1 MQGFYALNLL
11 DKRNYESTFTY
22 EGSEAACRWEHL
34 GMLGGHDTMTHG
46 HTRRAYVSNRTWA
59 NNHKYR
65 AQIVTLCAVSM
76 LVGSSCFELC
86 PVYAAD
92 EPTKLLQGEVE
103 DDEKI
108 DSSVETKSPS
118 EDGAS
123 TLAPTAASD
132 QPAATDQTDASK
144 KKLTVDEIKIEGNR
158 LVATEDISNVL
169 KTKRGDTFVREQVFD
184 DLKAINE
191 MGYFDEKQLQVV
203 PELSHGGVL
212 LKIRVV
218 ENAPVTQFSFQGNEV
233 LKTEEI
239 SKIFADQ
246 LGKPQN
252 LTQLSS
258 SIDKVEQ
265 MYHDKGFVLA
275 RVTDVKDFPD
285 GSVSL
290 TINEGQIDKV
300 EISGNRKTKD
310 HIIRNVLKI
319 KPGTVYNEQQLANDL
334 KKLYANGYFQDI
346 RRSLEPSNTAPD
358 KFALKI
364 EVDEKRTGSVGLGGG
379 VDSVAGPFGSMSFSD
394 SNFMGRGQVL
404 SFNSQVGSGVF
415 GNFNNTVNNGGTSF
429 LPTQRTYQLEANFI
443 EPNLRGTNTSLAL
456 SGFGRNFASMLI
468 DQSQQRTLG
477 GSVTL
482 SKPLKKHFS
491 ANLGLMGENT
501 NLKDLGNIL
510 GADNVINSMSQRA
523 LALGMAGSSQS
534 ADALAQ
540 SARAD
545 MLRGGTFF
553 TLNPSLNYDTRD
565 SYMDTK
571 KGTYARLSAGPSLG
585 LTGTSFAKL
594 GGSVSKYVPLAK
606 GMTLAVNAQ
615 GGTSFGGIP
624 QFAQYRLG
632 GWNGLRGYRQFSDL
646 GTGAAMLMATAEVRS
661 ALPLVPKDSGIGKII
676 DKHVQAAA
684 FCDVGQVSGNGFS
697 NSLLSRSNV
706 GASVG
711 LGLRVKVP
719 MVGLI
724 RLDYGLPL
732 IQSVMNRGFMPRF
745 TVGFGE
751 KF

>member
-1 MQGFYALNLL
+1 MESPGWLYDRSL
-11 DKRNYESTFTY
+11 DNDNSNSNFSSVHPWQQLAR
-22 EGSEAACRWEHL
+22 EHL
-34 GMLGGHDTMTHG
+34 GMLGCHDTMAHG
-46 HTRRAYVSNRTWA
+46 LHSRAFVFKLDLDKSNKKHSR
-59 NNHKYR
+59 
-65 AQIVTLCAVSM
+65 IMTLLAVS
-76 LVGSSCFELC
+76 LFLNTVVA
-86 PVYAAD
+86 PVLSAPVWAQD
-92 EPTKLLQGEVE
+92 GASPKLLQGEVE

-108 DSSVETKSPS
+108 DVPAAEQPSP
-118 EDGAS
+118 GAS
-123 TLAPTAASD
+123 DAGSSAVSSD
-132 QPAATDQTDASK
+132 ANR

-169 KTKRGDTFVREQVFD
+169 KTKRGDAFVREQVFD

-203 PELSHGGVL
+203 PEQIGSSSVL

-233 LKTEEI
+233 VKTEDI
-239 SKIFADQ
+239 SKIFSDQ

-265 MYHDKGFVLA
+265 LYHDKGYVLA

-290 TINEGQIDKV
+290 TINEGQIDKI
-300 EISGNRKTKD
+300 EIVGNKKTKD
-310 HIIRNVLKI
+310 YIIRNMLKV

-334 KKLYANGYFQDI
+334 KKLYGNGYFQDI
-346 RRSLEPSNTAPD
+346 RRSLAPAEGNPD

-364 EVDEKRTGSVGLGGG
+364 EVDEKRTGSVGVGGG
-379 VDSVAGPFGSMSFSD
+379 VDSVAGPFGSLSFSD
-394 SNFMGRGQVL
+394 SNFRGKGQVL

-415 GNFNNTVNNGGTSF
+415 GNFNNTINNGGTNF
-429 LPTQRTYQLEANFI
+429 MPTQRTYQIEASFI
-443 EPNLRGTNTSLAL
+443 EPNLKGTNTSMAV
-456 SGFGRNFASMLI
+456 SGFGRNFASMMI
-468 DQSQQRTLG
+468 DQSTQRTLG
-477 GSVTL
+477 GNVTF
-482 SKPLKKHFS
+482 SKPLKKGFS

-501 NLKDLGNIL
+501 ALKDLGGLL
-510 GADNVINSMSQRA
+510 GADSIVNSMADRA
-523 LALGMAGSSQS
+523 LLLGQASTQAG

-540 SARAD
+540 QARAD
-545 MLRGGTFF
+545 QLRGGTFF
-553 TLNPSLNYDTRD
+553 TVSPSLTYDTRD
-565 SYMDTK
+565 SYMDTT
-571 KGTYARLSAGPSLG
+571 KGTHARVTAGPSVG
-585 LTGTSFAKL
+585 LSGASFAKFS
-594 GGSVSKYVPLAK
+594 GSVSKYVPLGK
-606 GMTLAVNAQ
+606 GFTLATNLQ
-615 GGTSFGGIP
+615 GGTAVGGIP

-646 GTGAAMLMATAEVRS
+646 GTGVAMLMATAEVRH
-661 ALPLVPKDSGIGKII
+661 ALPFTQNSGVGKMIN
-676 DKHVQAAA
+676 KHVQAAA
-684 FCDVGQVSGNGFS
+684 FFDVGQVTG
-697 NSLLSRSNV
+697 NSLSNGLLARSNV

-732 IQSVMNRGFMPRF
+732 IQSVMNRGFVPRF